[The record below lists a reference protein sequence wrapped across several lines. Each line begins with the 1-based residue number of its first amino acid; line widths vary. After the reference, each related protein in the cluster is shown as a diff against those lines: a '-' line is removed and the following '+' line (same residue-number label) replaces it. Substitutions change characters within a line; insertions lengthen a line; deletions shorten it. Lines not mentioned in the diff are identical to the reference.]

1 MSSGVRA
8 VVVMDPIETINP
20 AKDTTLGILLAA
32 QASGW
37 EIFYAELGDLWLR
50 DGVAWGRLA
59 PLQVFDDPRTWF
71 IRGARRYCQTRR
83 LRRHLDAQ
91 GSALRHRVHLQ
102 HIHSRS
108 GSPCGARWSAT
119 TRRAFGT

>member
-8 VVVMDPIETINP
+8 IVVMDPIESINP

-37 EIFYAELGDLWLR
+37 EIFYAELGDLWLL

-59 PLQVFDDPRTWF
+59 PLEVFDDPRTWF
-71 IRGARRYCQTRR
+71 SRGARVAAK
-83 LRRHLDAQ
+83 LRPSTPSTFTAPTSSNGLACKV
-91 GSALRHRVHLQ
+91 L
-102 HIHSRS
+102 
-108 GSPCGARWSAT
+108 WSAT
-119 TRRAFGT
+119 IRRAFET